1 LHTVRIHCKKL
12 RYLIEFFSEL
22 LPKGETEQ
30 VEKQLRRL
38 QTCLGVFN
46 DCSVQ
51 QQALLNYW
59 ERKREATGNHEGL
72 ALSIGGLVALL
83 NHGQQAERERFHQT
97 LNDFCSPQI
106 TRAVKAV
113 CVDSAKLA
121 ESTDD
126 SKAG

>member
-30 VEKQLRRL
+30 VEKRLRRL

-51 QQALLNYW
+51 QRVLLNYW
-59 ERKREATGNHEGL
+59 ERKRGAAGNQEGL

-83 NHGQQAERERFHQT
+83 NHGQEAERERFHET
-97 LNDFCSPQI
+97 LDDFCSPQI

-113 CVDSAKLA
+113 CLDSAKMP
-121 ESTDD
+121 S
-126 SKAG
+126 